1 MSRITKEMVQAIV
14 DYEMKSVKGM
24 KKAYLFQLVRELIE
38 ERTYELSDESIVD
51 FHNDIDGGFV

>member
-38 ERTYELSDESIVD
+38 ERTLEMNDYAIFDY
-51 FHNDIDGGFV
+51 FNDIE

>member
-1 MSRITKEMVQAIV
+1 MSRITKEIVQAIV
-14 DYEMKSVKGM
+14 DHEMNGVKGM

-51 FHNDIDGGFV
+51 FHNDIERGFV

>member
-14 DYEMKSVKGM
+14 DHEMNGVKGM

-38 ERTYELSDESIVD
+38 ERTLEMNDYDIFD
-51 FHNDIDGGFV
+51 YFNDIEKGFV